1 MSELG
6 GFIQIVF
13 ACVGLLVVRYNSFK
27 FIVDL
32 ANNLYS
38 FDKQSKDKK
47 EDHNTSPVK
56 EVPSK
61 AKE

>member
-32 ANNLYS
+32 ANSLYS
-38 FDKQSKDKK
+38 FDKQSKDKR
-47 EDHNTSPVK
+47 EDDNTSPTK
-56 EVPSK
+56 ELPK
-61 AKE
+61 KIKQ

>member
-38 FDKQSKDKK
+38 FDKISKDKGG
-47 EDHNTSPVK
+47 DDNTSPTK
-56 EVPSK
+56 EEP
-61 AKE
+61 AKTKQ